1 VSENSNPTPP
11 TNIPSN
17 PPTPHPSIGSSR
29 LIIDAI
35 QPTIKEVRDEIKA
48 VERKVDS
55 HFKWLLATFGGGFVI
70 LGSML
75 IGGFLFLD
83 TKLDSQ
89 DSRTV
94 GAINGTYVNLDDKFE
109 KTQEVLIRVTTQLD
123 DLLQRVPAVPQPP
136 SK

>member
-1 VSENSNPTPP
+1 
-11 TNIPSN
+11 
-17 PPTPHPSIGSSR
+17 
-29 LIIDAI
+29 
-35 QPTIKEVRDEIKA
+35 
-48 VERKVDS
+48 
-55 HFKWLLATFGGGFVI
+55 
-70 LGSML
+70 ML

-94 GAINGTYVNLDDKFE
+94 SAINGTYVNLDDKFE